1 MSQQTMRGM
10 RLGTTSLE
18 SEVGVSF
25 SERSKHVFQCGNEH
39 KTEVV
44 FAADAELPD
53 TWQCRICSHPAARLA
68 DGKGMV
74 VEIEP
79 VAAPRSHW
87 EMLLERRT
95 RDELEELLQER
106 IDYIRSRRA
115 SGKAE
120 I

>member
-25 SERSKHVFQCGNEH
+25 SERSKHVFQCAADH

-44 FAADAELPD
+44 FAAEAELPD
-53 TWQCRICSHPAARLA
+53 TWQCRICSQSAVRLA

-74 VEIEP
+74 AQLEP
-79 VAAPRSHW
+79 EAAPRSHW

-95 RDELEELLQER
+95 REELEELLAER
-106 IDYIRSRRA
+106 IEYIRSRRA
-115 SGKAE
+115 MGKAE